1 MIAVASAEIRS
12 EDRSTMN
19 IELYHCAYSSRR
31 YGYWHR
37 PLVMMVMM
45 MIVVVTEDY
54 GVWVEESWPTSLM
67 LTKNLLKLAR
77 DNIVAC

>member
-1 MIAVASAEIRS
+1 
-12 EDRSTMN
+12 
-19 IELYHCAYSSRR
+19 
-31 YGYWHR
+31 
-37 PLVMMVMM
+37 MMVMM